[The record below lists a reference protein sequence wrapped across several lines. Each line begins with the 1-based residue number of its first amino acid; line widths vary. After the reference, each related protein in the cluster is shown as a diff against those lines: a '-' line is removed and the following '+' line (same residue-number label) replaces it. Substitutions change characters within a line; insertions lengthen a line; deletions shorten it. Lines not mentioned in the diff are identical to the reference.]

1 MIKRMLALFLT
12 VCFMITVIMPVYA
25 DELDETRQQL
35 KEVGRDIEET
45 KQNINEASQQAN
57 SIMGQ
62 LQTLDQNINSTQQEI
77 NTMEQHLSTL
87 QDNIDKTEKEILKQE
102 EELDEQV
109 DYMSDRLVFMY
120 EEGMDV
126 SYLEVLL
133 SSANIKEF
141 LTRYDL
147 LCCIVDQD
155 KEMIES
161 IQREKRDL
169 DIKKSDLEVQRMDL
183 VSAKKSQELKIN
195 ELSVQRSQRKDMLNS
210 VQSQKAAFEQALEE
224 LERNSRE
231 LEQLILRSQSGTA
244 LGTGVYTWPAPGYH
258 TITSPYGM
266 RFHPI
271 LQTRKMHTGVDI
283 AAPSGADIVAA
294 DSGVVIYEGWNGGY
308 GQVIIIDHGV
318 GMSTLYAHQSRFV
331 VSYGETVTKGQVIGK
346 VGTTGWSTGPHLHF
360 EVRINGSYTDPMPY
374 IN

>member
-77 NTMEQHLSTL
+77 NTMEQHLSIL
-87 QDNIDKTEKEILKQE
+87 QGNIDKTEKEILKQE

-109 DYMSDRLVFMY
+109 DYMSERLVFMY

-155 KEMIES
+155 KQMIES
-161 IQREKRDL
+161 IQRAKRDL
-169 DIKKSDLEVQRMDL
+169 DIKKSDLEVQRTDL
-183 VSAKKSQELKIN
+183 VSAKKSQELKMN

-210 VQSQKAAFEQALEE
+210 VQSQKAAYEEALEE

-294 DSGVVIYEGWNGGY
+294 DSGVVIYAGWNGGY
-308 GQVIIIDHGV
+308 GQVIIIDHGA

-331 VSYGETVTKGQVIGK
+331 ASYGETVTKGQVIGK

>member
-1 MIKRMLALFLT
+1 MRKRLLALLLT
-12 VCFMITVIMPVYA
+12 VCFMITVIMPAYA
-25 DELDETRQQL
+25 DELAEKKQQL
-35 KEVGRDIEET
+35 QEMGRDIQAT
-45 KQNINEASQQAN
+45 KQNINEVSKKAN

-62 LQTLDQNINSTQQEI
+62 LQSLDQSINNTQQEI
-77 NTMEQHLSTL
+77 NTLADRLSTL
-87 QDNIDKTEKEILKQE
+87 QKNIDKTEEEICQQE
-102 EELDEQV
+102 EDLDQQV
-109 DYMSDRLVFMY
+109 DYMSERLVFMY

-133 SSANIKEF
+133 SATDIKEF

-155 KEMIES
+155 KQLIES
-161 IQREKRDL
+161 IQRQKRDL
-169 DIKKSDLEVQRMDL
+169 DIKKSDLEVQKMDL
-183 VSAKKSQELKIN
+183 MAAKKSQEIKVN
-195 ELSVQRSQRKDMLNS
+195 ELSSQRSQRKTMLNS
-210 VQSQKAAFEQALEE
+210 VENEKASLEQALEE
-224 LERNSRE
+224 MERNSRE
-231 LEQLILRSQSGTA
+231 LEQLILRAQSGNA
-244 LGTGVYTWPAPGYH
+244 LGTGVYTWPTPGYR
-258 TITSPYGM
+258 TISSPYGM

-294 DSGVVIYEGWNGGY
+294 DSGVVIYAGWSGGY
-308 GQVIIIDHGV
+308 GQVIIIDHGA

-331 VSYGETVTKGQVIGK
+331 ASVGETVTKGQVIGK

-360 EVRINGSYTDPMPY
+360 EVRINGSYTDPMAY